1 MARIIYLD
9 THVVAWLYQ
18 EKLNKIPQSMLYLIT
33 MNQNLISPLVAL
45 ELTYLYEL
53 KRVQEPSDQVI
64 QVLSQEIGLK
74 ICDLPFSPVIQSAI
88 QQTWTRD
95 PFDRIIVG
103 QAMVNQCPLVTKD
116 LLIHTHYV
124 HAIWD

>member
-1 MARIIYLD
+1 MARMIYLD

-18 EKLNKIPQSMLYLIT
+18 GKLNKIPQSMLYLIT
-33 MNQNLISPLVAL
+33 TSQNLISPLVVL

-53 KRVQEPSDQVI
+53 KRVQEPSYQVI
-64 QVLSQEIGLK
+64 EVLSQEIGLK
-74 ICDLPFSPVIQSAI
+74 ICNLPFSQVIQSAI

-95 PFDRIIVG
+95 PFDRIIVS

-116 LLIHTHYV
+116 LLIHSHYA